1 MKTCEKHPK
10 YKANKKP
17 TNECVGCLSLYLAK
31 KGKRIPIAPPSKSM
45 KSKKD
50 YHRKDKHPKKLF

>member
-1 MKTCEKHPK
+1 MKPCSKHPK

-17 TNECVGCLSLYLAK
+17 SNQCVDCLSFYLAK
-31 KGKRIPIAPPSKSM
+31 KGHRKPIAPPSKAM

-50 YHRKDKHPKKLF
+50 YVRKDKHPKKDF